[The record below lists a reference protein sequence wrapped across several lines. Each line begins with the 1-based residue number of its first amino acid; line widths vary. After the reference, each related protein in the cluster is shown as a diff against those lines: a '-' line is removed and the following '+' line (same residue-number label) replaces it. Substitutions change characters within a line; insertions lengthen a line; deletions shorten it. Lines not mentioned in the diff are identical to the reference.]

1 MQANADP
8 GHALSLNIALW
19 RVFQILLE
27 HACKA
32 DYQLLITKVLD
43 RQEVEKE
50 KLREEMN
57 DAVHSE
63 LIEKAQLKQITLNLQ
78 TYSQELEKEKNNER
92 GLRMKL
98 EEEYMQLQR
107 NHEEEVQLRL

>member
-1 MQANADP
+1 M
-8 GHALSLNIALW
+8 
-19 RVFQILLE
+19 FQILLE

-32 DYQLLITKVLD
+32 DYQLLITQILNQ
-43 RQEVEKE
+43 QEREKE
-50 KLREEMN
+50 SLREQMRE
-57 DAVHSE
+57 AVHSE

-107 NHEEEVQLRL
+107 NHEDEVQLRLQFERKLN